1 MNELSDDL
9 LLRYACE
16 YLPYGVS
23 IETMINKERVALS
36 LDRVDMKDT
45 YRYWTEDGKKLRR
58 LGVDCD
64 ARGFHPHQIKLI
76 LRPMTAMNEDEA
88 VFVDC
93 VNDGTKKRRFCLE
106 RKLDF
111 DNIINQGI
119 AVPADIETYPQY
131 NPTVADC
138 IEGEKEK
145 LLDEVDEILNRLR
158 NDEKSVFTWSEVRE
172 WVKSKRNAGAKN

>member
-1 MNELSDDL
+1 MNELRNDL

-36 LDRVDMKDT
+36 LDRIDMKDA

-58 LGVDCD
+58 LGVDYD
-64 ARGFHPHQIKLI
+64 ARGFHPHQINLI
-76 LRPMTAMNEDEA
+76 LRPMTTMNEDEEM
-88 VFVDC
+88 FVNC
-93 VNDGTKKRRFCLE
+93 MNDVTKKRRFCLE

-119 AVPADIETYPQY
+119 AVTADIETYPQY
-131 NPTVADC
+131 NPTVSDC
-138 IEGEKEK
+138 IEKERER
-145 LLDEVDEILNRLR
+145 LLDEVDDILNRLR

-172 WVKSKRNAGAKN
+172 WVKRKRGAGAKN

>member
-1 MNELSDDL
+1 MGYETQVGRTLQDFYN
-9 LLRYACE
+9 
-16 YLPYGVS
+16 VS
-23 IETMINKERVALS
+23 KPALS
-36 LDRVDMKDT
+36 LDRIDMKDA
-45 YRYWTEDGKKLRR
+45 YRYWTEDGKKLKR
-58 LGVDCD
+58 LGVNCS

-93 VNDGTKKRRFCLE
+93 VNDRIKKRRFCLE

-111 DNIINQGI
+111 DNVINQGI

-131 NPTVADC
+131 NQIVADC
-138 IEGEKEK
+138 IEREKEK

>member
-1 MNELSDDL
+1 MTQS
-9 LLRYACE
+9 RRIKTK
-16 YLPYGVS
+16 YLFPNLNVGTVF
-23 IETMINKERVALS
+23 
-36 LDRVDMKDT
+36 T
-45 YRYWTEDGKKLRR
+45 YESVQLK
-58 LGVDCD
+58 
-64 ARGFHPHQIKLI
+64 I
-76 LRPMTAMNEDEA
+76 
-88 VFVDC
+88 VDC

-131 NPTVADC
+131 NPIVADC

>member
-1 MNELSDDL
+1 
-9 LLRYACE
+9 
-16 YLPYGVS
+16 
-23 IETMINKERVALS
+23 
-36 LDRVDMKDT
+36 
-45 YRYWTEDGKKLRR
+45 
-58 LGVDCD
+58 
-64 ARGFHPHQIKLI
+64 
-76 LRPMTAMNEDEA
+76 MNEDEA

-131 NPTVADC
+131 NPIVADC
-138 IEGEKEK
+138 IEDEREK

-172 WVKSKRNAGAKN
+172 WVKGKRNAGAKN